1 MLTLRRRVGNG
12 VARIVVTEQADGD
25 WAAPHSLDKRDV
37 TFLRQVHG
45 TELVRVSKP
54 GDHFGTCADGAWT
67 TMRGATLAVRT
78 ADCVPIALYGIRS
91 DHFAAVAAVHAGW
104 RGLLA
109 GVIDNASDELRKHG
123 FASQR
128 AVVGP
133 HICARHYEFGA
144 DDLRAVV
151 SEFGSRVCGRTAW
164 GTRSLDLSATV
175 RVALERCGVAID
187 TELARCTATDVRYFS
202 HRARAERGR
211 TALLVSI
218 EAPDPRTE
226 SLR

>member
-1 MLTLRRRVGNG
+1 MLTLRRRVGNS

-25 WAAPHSLDKRDV
+25 WAVPNSHDKRDI

-45 TELVRVSKP
+45 TDLVRVSKP
-54 GDHFGTCADGAWT
+54 GDHFGARADGAWT
-67 TMRGATLAVRT
+67 TRQGATLAVRT
-78 ADCVPIALYGIRS
+78 ADCVPIALYGTQS
-91 DHFAAVAAVHAGW
+91 DGSAAVAAVHAGW

-109 GVIDNASDELRKHG
+109 GVIESASNELRKHG

-133 HICARHYEFGA
+133 HICVQHYEFGA
-144 DDLRAVV
+144 DDLSAVV
-151 SEFGSRVCGRTAW
+151 SEFGSRVRGRTAW
-164 GTRSLDLSATV
+164 GTRSLDLSVTV
-175 RVALERCGVAID
+175 RAALERCGVNID
-187 TELARCTATDVRYFS
+187 TDLARCTATDMRYFS

-218 EAPDPRTE
+218 DAPDPAAE
-226 SLR
+226 SFR